1 MRFTD
6 NPFLLLVQL
15 FLALL
20 DHAGDRIMQLPSRM
34 THGSDTADV
43 RPPDQ
48 LHAPTWDHRWILQ
61 SATTCADHYMHLGQV
76 ATPPDWAIYCHPT
89 RAAATGHGSATR
101 MRFTDNPFLLLVQLF
116 LALLDHAG
124 DRSMQLPSR
133 MTHGSDTA
141 DVRPPDQ
148 LHAPTWDH
156 RWILQS
162 ATTCADHYMHLGQ
175 VATPPDWAIY
185 CHPTRAAATGHG
197 SATRMRFTDN
207 PFLLLVQV
215 RKRYGVCIRSN
226 NPFLLVLPC
235 PRLLFDVTV
244 SLRKLLLLGGDIEAN
259 PGPDTA
265 QILTQLQEIAS
276 DIKEIKEKR
285 LADID
290 NKLDALARLEK
301 QVTSCQEQVA
311 QMSEVIE
318 RLEERIDDLDNR
330 SRRCNLIV
338 YGLSESEE
346 ETKETLRERVNKD
359 IVQDK
364 LDLDAV
370 AIERIHRLGQP
381 AGNKIRPVIMKLLD
395 YREKESILK
404 RGFKLKNSDL
414 SIGED
419 FSRKIRDIRKKL
431 WDSAKPNRDN
441 GDKVSLSFNKLYIN
455 GQAFVWD
462 SENAV
467 KVPFGKKNDKATTRE
482 SQNDNVSSHRMT
494 RRRANS
500 KK

>member
-1 MRFTD
+1 MGSPMDSTISDHMRRPLHASGTSGD
-6 NPFLLLVQL
+6 TTRLGYILPPHARGGHWARQRYQDAVHRQS
-15 FLALL
+15 FLA
-20 DHAGDRIMQLPSRM
+20 S
-34 THGSDTADV
+34 
-43 RPPDQ
+43 
-48 LHAPTWDHRWILQ
+48 
-61 SATTCADHYMHLGQV
+61 CA
-76 ATPPDWAIYCHPT
+76 ACANCYC
-89 RAAATGHGSATR
+89 
-101 MRFTDNPFLLLVQLF
+101 
-116 LALLDHAG
+116 
-124 DRSMQLPSR
+124 
-133 MTHGSDTA
+133 
-141 DVRPPDQ
+141 
-148 LHAPTWDH
+148 W
-156 RWILQS
+156 
-162 ATTCADHYMHLGQ
+162 
-175 VATPPDWAIY
+175 
-185 CHPTRAAATGHG
+185 
-197 SATRMRFTDN
+197 
-207 PFLLLVQV
+207 
-215 RKRYGVCIRSN
+215 
-226 NPFLLVLPC
+226 
-235 PRLLFDVTV
+235 
-244 SLRKLLLLGGDIEAN
+244 GGDIEAN

-290 NKLDALARLEK
+290 NKLAALARLEK

-346 ETKETLRERVNKD
+346 ETKETFRERVNKD

-419 FSRKIRDIRKKL
+419 FSRKIRYIRKKL

-467 KVPFGKKNDKATTRE
+467 KVPFGKKNDKATTPER
-482 SQNDNVSSHRMT
+482 QNDNVSSPRMT
-494 RRRANS
+494 RRRAHS

>member
-1 MRFTD
+1 
-6 NPFLLLVQL
+6 
-15 FLALL
+15 
-20 DHAGDRIMQLPSRM
+20 
-34 THGSDTADV
+34 
-43 RPPDQ
+43 
-48 LHAPTWDHRWILQ
+48 
-61 SATTCADHYMHLGQV
+61 
-76 ATPPDWAIYCHPT
+76 
-89 RAAATGHGSATR
+89 

-467 KVPFGKKNDKATTRE
+467 KVPFGEKNDKATTRE
-482 SQNDNVSSHRMT
+482 SQNDNVSSPRMT